1 MFKRRVKISRRY
13 VKYPAWLIKI
23 VPSCLKF
30 ISHNVPMFLI
40 ALLVRTSNEK
50 LMYLSRRLLL
60 EEKTLEMTE
69 EMFKMKLK
77 GKN

>member
-1 MFKRRVKISRRY
+1 
-13 VKYPAWLIKI
+13 
-23 VPSCLKF
+23 
-30 ISHNVPMFLI
+30 MFLI